1 LTKRKW
7 WTGKTSPSTSREDYN
22 KAKFYFE
29 GLVWDFET
37 YTQNSG
43 GDSGKRG
50 YESAN
55 QMADVGNK
63 IRKYIQEI
71 ASTSVASNKKTAKWA
86 ANVSKESK
94 AEDAQL

>member
-1 LTKRKW
+1 
-7 WTGKTSPSTSREDYN
+7 
-22 KAKFYFE
+22 
-29 GLVWDFET
+29 
-37 YTQNSG
+37 
-43 GDSGKRG
+43 
-50 YESAN
+50 
-55 QMADVGNK
+55 MADVGNK